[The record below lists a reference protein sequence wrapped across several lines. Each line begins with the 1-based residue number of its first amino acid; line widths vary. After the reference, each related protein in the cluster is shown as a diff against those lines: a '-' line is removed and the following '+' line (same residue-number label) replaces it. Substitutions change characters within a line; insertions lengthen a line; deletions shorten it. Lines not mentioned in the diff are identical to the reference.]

1 MCEIFI
7 SADPKLYEMKTRSL
21 RLHGVST
28 SLRLENLFW
37 TILTEIGARDGM
49 TLNQLITKLYN
60 EIVEAGFEKHN
71 FASFLRVCCAR
82 YLALQRDGRIPADR
96 KVAIG
101 SLNPAFVLAEE
112 RRPRMPPIDP
122 HERNP
127 LSAATSRD
135 MLDRTLVQ
143 KKPRRVKVEC

>member
-7 SADPKLYEMKTRSL
+7 SADPELYQTRTRSL

-49 TLNQLITKLYN
+49 TLNQLITKLYD
-60 EIVEAGFEKHN
+60 ELTEAGFEKAN

-82 YLALQRDGRIPADR
+82 YLSLQRDGRIPMDR
-96 KVAIG
+96 KVPIR
-101 SLNPAFVLAEE
+101 SLDPAFVLAEE
-112 RRPRMPPIDP
+112 RRQ
-122 HERNP
+122 
-127 LSAATSRD
+127 LGAGGSAHGF
-135 MLDRTLVQ
+135 
-143 KKPRRVKVEC
+143 

>member
-49 TLNQLITKLYN
+49 TLNQLIAKLYN
-60 EIVEAGFEKHN
+60 EITEAGFEKAN

-82 YLALQRDGRIPADR
+82 YLSLQRDGRIPADR
-96 KVAIG
+96 NVAIG
-101 SLNPAFVLAEE
+101 SLDPAFVLAEDKNTHS
-112 RRPRMPPIDP
+112 PPIDL
-122 HERNP
+122 HERRAFRALP
-127 LSAATSRD
+127 GSGA
-135 MLDRTLVQ
+135 LDQSLAQ
-143 KKPRRVKVEC
+143 KKPKRVKMEC